1 MIKHRLLL
9 SLAAA
14 AAIALT
20 GAGAASAASAAPGA
34 SVASGA
40 STATTASTASGSV
53 GAAAATPLDQ
63 CSAAYFDGDAN
74 LGPAQLPAL
83 GPVGFQLLGY
93 RRTGGEAPARFL
105 ARYRNGEGWIYP
117 PDNGYVIGPDGR
129 PIEWVQTLIP
139 GQHIDRYGSVYGGFL
154 APEGTLYAARSI
166 PPSSLDSTP
175 AAPCNYHDYLVLRP
189 LPVDAGPIAPWFAQP
204 GGGEQY
210 QLDATLV
217 PGAPAQLNVLW
228 LLSNGYLRE
237 LPDPAV

>member
-20 GAGAASAASAAPGA
+20 GAGAASAASSSADASAAP
-34 SVASGA
+34 S
-40 STATTASTASGSV
+40 SV
-53 GAAAATPLDQ
+53 GVSAATPLDQ

-74 LGPAQLPAL
+74 LGPAQLPKL

-93 RRTGGEAPARFL
+93 RRTGGEAPAQFL
-105 ARYRNGEGWIYP
+105 AHYRDGNGWIYP
-117 PDNGYVIGPDGR
+117 PDNGFVIGPDGQ

-139 GQHIDRYGSVYGGFL
+139 GRHIDRYGSVYGGFL
-154 APEGTLYAARSI
+154 APEGTPYSARAI

-175 AAPCNYHDYLVLRP
+175 AAPCNYHDYVVLRP

-210 QLDATLV
+210 QLDAALV

-237 LPDPAV
+237 LPEPAF